1 MLYLIH
7 HNQNRRIK
15 LSNTLEMVVQELQQR
30 IGQMTSEY
38 ETKLAILKAQ
48 ATEQIQARDKRII
61 ELEAASE
68 E

>member
-1 MLYLIH
+1 
-7 HNQNRRIK
+7 
-15 LSNTLEMVVQELQQR
+15 MVVQELQQR

-61 ELEAASE
+61 ELEAE
-68 E
+68 VDE

>member
-1 MLYLIH
+1 MLYLTH
-7 HNQNRRIK
+7 HKQNWRIK
-15 LSNTLEMVVQELQQR
+15 LSNTLELVVQELQNR

-38 ETKLAILKAQ
+38 ETKLAVLKAQ

>member
-7 HNQNRRIK
+7 HKQNRRIK
-15 LSNTLEMVVQELQQR
+15 LSNTLEMVVQELQNR

>member
-15 LSNTLEMVVQELQQR
+15 LSNTLELVVQELQNR